1 MKAHR
6 PDERCKGEGA
16 QTGGGALWPRPLTA
30 LAFRA
35 DQKANAESDGEAQD
49 QRIKIEHL
57 LRFAKG
63 GRSTAD

>member
-1 MKAHR
+1 
-6 PDERCKGEGA
+6 
-16 QTGGGALWPRPLTA
+16 LVTA
-30 LAFRA
+30 LAESPSKMGSAASAGVNGA
-35 DQKANAESDGEAQD
+35 DQKANAKSHGEAQD